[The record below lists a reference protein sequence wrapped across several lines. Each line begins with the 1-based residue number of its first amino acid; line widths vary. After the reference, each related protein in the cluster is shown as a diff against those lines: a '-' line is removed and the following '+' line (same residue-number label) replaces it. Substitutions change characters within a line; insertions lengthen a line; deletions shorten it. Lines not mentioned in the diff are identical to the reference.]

1 MVVKKLRFLQ
11 VVALSIVGLFAKNA
25 NPSSWHAPLFS
36 ILLALLPWTGLAAA
50 APDAACTPLVHDER
64 SFIVCSFDARKDSIR
79 LFLRASDGER
89 YGGFDRLAADLARRG
104 GELIFAMNA
113 GMYDPGYE
121 PVGLYVEDGKLLRP
135 ANTRDGAGNFHLKP
149 NGVFWVGKN
158 SIGVTETARFLAR
171 PPKAFYAT
179 QSGPMLVI
187 AGRIHPKIHAEGTSR
202 KVRNGVG
209 IASGHIVR
217 FAISNEPVTFHE
229 FASLF
234 RDRLE
239 CPDALFL
246 DGSISSLYAP
256 SLGRDDRLLPLG
268 PMIGVIKQSQ

>member
-1 MVVKKLRFLQ
+1 MAAKKLRFLQ
-11 VVALSIVGLFAKNA
+11 VVAPSIVGRFAKNA
-25 NPSSWHAPLFS
+25 NPSSWRALLFS
-36 ILLALLPWTGLAAA
+36 MLLALMPWPGLAAA

-79 LFLRASDGER
+79 LFLRSSDGER
-89 YGGFDRLAADLARRG
+89 YGGFDRLATDLSTRG
-104 GELIFAMNA
+104 DELVFAMNA
-113 GMYDPGYE
+113 GMYDPANE
-121 PVGLYVEDGKLLRP
+121 PVGLYVEDGKLVHP

-149 NGVFWVGKN
+149 NGVFWVGKD
-158 SIGVTETARFLAR
+158 SVGVTETARFLAR
-171 PPKAFYAT
+171 PPKAIYAT

-187 AGRIHPKIHAEGTSR
+187 AGRIHPKIHVDGTSR

-209 IASGHIVR
+209 IASRHIVR

-234 RDRLE
+234 RDRLG

-256 SLGRDDRLLPLG
+256 SLDRDDRLLPLG
-268 PMIGVIKQSQ
+268 PMIAVTKQSQ